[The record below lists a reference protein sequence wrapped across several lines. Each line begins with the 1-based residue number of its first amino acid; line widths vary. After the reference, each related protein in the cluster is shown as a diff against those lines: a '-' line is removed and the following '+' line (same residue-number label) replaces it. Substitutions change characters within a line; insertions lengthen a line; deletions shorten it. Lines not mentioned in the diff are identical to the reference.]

1 MFKFFFKRDEDSD
14 PTEFY
19 FHVNFDV
26 DVVISAV
33 IVELIKQF
41 LNI

>member
-1 MFKFFFKRDEDSD
+1 MFKFFFKRDEDSNT
-14 PTEFY
+14 TEFY

-26 DVVISAV
+26 VISAV
-33 IVELIKQF
+33 IIELIKQS